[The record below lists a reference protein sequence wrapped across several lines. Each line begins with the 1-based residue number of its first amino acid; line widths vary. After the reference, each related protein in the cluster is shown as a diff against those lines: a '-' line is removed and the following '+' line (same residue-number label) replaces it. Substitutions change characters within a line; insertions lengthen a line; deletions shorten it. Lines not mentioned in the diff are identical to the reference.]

1 MFVLTEVYG
10 NYIVLCWINSM
21 QYLGYEISQ
30 CICAAIDMNL

>member
-10 NYIVLCWINSM
+10 NYIVLGWIYNM
-21 QYLGYEISQ
+21 LYLGYEISQ